1 MVISMTQP
9 IRILATL
16 ALAALACL
24 STATAQLPLQVP
36 YQGVVHKD
44 FAKGTEKTAMN
55 FSIWDAETGG
65 KMLWEEAQPEVSI
78 APEADGSY
86 AFNVLLGSINPIP
99 LKEKKDYWLQVV
111 VDADTLSRTMI
122 TAVER
127 QRATDPSLTQ
137 KFTSEFGYSFMLP
150 ATAKFNK
157 LGSAVN
163 VPGETEKQNYLIP
176 GGNGAI
182 MIYYVKEGR
191 MVPRNF
197 QMLDGVHYYQF
208 DSLGRNGMIYR
219 RVYILKD
226 YAIQIDILLTEKGQK
241 EYADK
246 VQAIFDSF
254 VPPPDAIKELQA
266 WRYGR
271 NAKEFEKGR
280 YREFGGPGR

>member
-24 STATAQLPLQVP
+24 TTATAQLPLQVP
-36 YQGVVHKD
+36 YQGVLHKD

-65 KMLWEEAQPEVSI
+65 KKLWEETQPEVSI

-86 AFNVLLGSINPIP
+86 NFGVLLGSVTPIP
-99 LKEKKDYWLQVV
+99 LKDKKPYWLEVV
-111 VDADTLSRTMI
+111 IDSDTLSRTEI

-127 QRATDPSLTQ
+127 ERATDPSLTQ
-137 KFTSEFGYSFMLP
+137 KFASEFGYSFMLP
-150 ATAKFNK
+150 PTARFNK
-157 LGSAVN
+157 LGSAIN
-163 VPGETEKQNYLIP
+163 LPGETEKQNYLIP
-176 GGNGAI
+176 GGNGSI

-197 QMLDGVHYYQF
+197 QMLDSVHYYQF

-226 YAIQIDILLTEKGQK
+226 YAIQIDILLTPKGQK

-246 VQAIFDSF
+246 VTAIFDSF
-254 VPPPDAIKELQA
+254 IPPPDAIKALQA

-271 NAKEFEKGR
+271 NPKEFEKGR